1 LYEDD
6 GDGFGYKHG
15 KYLLTYYEA
24 QKLSRETES
33 EGGEVVIKIAR
44 SEGQWSRPNRH
55 LHVRLLLGNNT
66 QVLEFESI
74 RFWGYKNAI
83 DL

>member
-15 KYLLTYYEA
+15 KYLLSYYEA
-24 QKLSRETES
+24 QKLSSETES
-33 EGGEVVIKIAR
+33 EGGEVLIKIAR

-66 QVLEFESI
+66 QVLKF
-74 RFWGYKNAI
+74 
-83 DL
+83 